1 MRRVAGPSSLGDI
14 LRVAASV
21 AAALFS
27 FASMGLL
34 AAVAVG
40 AAVVWT
46 YSRDLPSYAQLSSY
60 EPPTISRIFSTEGDL
75 IDEFAKERRLF
86 SPIEEIPAVVKQAV
100 ISAEDKNF
108 YTHKGYDP
116 VGMLKAAV
124 DAARGGRLRGASTIT
139 QQVMKNFLLGS
150 DRTIDR
156 KIKEIVLA
164 AKIERQ
170 FSKDEILELYLNEI
184 FLGQNSYGVA
194 AAAQTYFNKPL
205 EELSVGEAA
214 YLAALPKAPSSY
226 HPVRQTD
233 RAIAR
238 RNFVLQEMVE
248 NGYLD
253 PSTAQKEAA
262 SGLRT
267 VLSGDMA
274 SFKSGLPPRGY
285 FTDEIRRQLSG
296 SFGEDS
302 FFSGGLTIRATVDP
316 GLQRTAATALRSG
329 LEAYDR
335 AAGVW
340 HGTGQSLDPAALQD
354 EQGLRE
360 ALAAADLPRDVDRWH
375 VAAVLGFDG
384 GDALV
389 AVEGRPRSDADRIA
403 AGDVSWVRRLE
414 GGERFSGG
422 ADSVDDVLDE
432 GDLVLVS
439 QAKDAGGEDAAGWS
453 LRQLPEVQ
461 GAFMAMDVNS
471 GRVLAMQG
479 GFSYQ
484 QSVFNR
490 TTQAAR
496 QPGSAFKPFVYA
508 AALDSGYTPATIL
521 IDAPIEIETPE
532 GIWRPAN
539 SSDVFYGPVPLRT
552 GIEFSRNL
560 MTIRLAKDVGMENV
574 ADYAENF
581 GIYGRMDPFL
591 ANSLGAQ
598 ETTLFKMVAG
608 YAMFANGGERVEPT
622 LVDRVQDRWGNTIYR
637 HDKRV
642 CSDCDNPFLETNGIP
657 LILSNRTR
665 VIDAVTAYQVT
676 SMMEGAVKRG
686 TGRHTVKLGVPV
698 AGKTGTT
705 NESKDAWFVGY
716 TPNIVAGCFIGF
728 DQPRSMGKRT
738 YGGTLCGPV
747 FNEFMK
753 VAIERYGSEEF
764 KVPDGGVF
772 VSIDRET
779 GEILQGSHTD
789 RSVAE
794 FFRLGTEPDEDTFR
808 IVDGGFAMASDLAPA
823 VPKPE
828 DGAPVPEAQTLPE
841 IPVGDI
847 DPDSGVSSFG
857 SLSSGGLY

>member
-1 MRRVAGPSSLGDI
+1 MRRVVGPSSLGGI
-14 LRVAASV
+14 LRIAASV

-40 AAVVWT
+40 AAIVWT

-116 VGMLKAAV
+116 VGMLKAAI

-253 PSTAQKEAA
+253 PSAARREAA
-262 SGLRT
+262 AGLRT

-316 GLQRTAATALRSG
+316 GLQRAAATALRSG

-340 HGTGQSLDPAALQD
+340 RGTGLSLDPAALQD
-354 EQGLRE
+354 EQGLQE
-360 ALAAADLPRDVDRWH
+360 ALAAADLPRDIDGWH
-375 VAAVLGFDG
+375 VAAVLGFAG
-384 GDALV
+384 GDAHV
-389 AVEGRPRSDADRIA
+389 AVEGRQRSDADRIA
-403 AGDVSWVRRLE
+403 AGDVSWVRRLV

-422 ADSVDDVLDE
+422 AGSVDDMLDE

-439 QAKDAGGEDAAGWS
+439 QAQDEGGEDAAGWS

-637 HDKRV
+637 HDKRI
-642 CSDCDNPFLETNGIP
+642 CSDCDNPFLEANEIP
-657 LILSNRTR
+657 FILSNRTR

-676 SMMEGAVKRG
+676 SMMEGAVERG

-705 NESKDAWFVGY
+705 NESKDAWFIGY
-716 TPNIVAGCFIGF
+716 TPNIVAGCYIGF

-794 FFRLGTEPDEDTFR
+794 FFRLGTEPDEDAFR

>member
-1 MRRVAGPSSLGDI
+1 MRSVAGPSSLGKI
-14 LRVAASV
+14 MRVAASI
-21 AAALFS
+21 AGALFS

-34 AAVAVG
+34 TAVAIG
-40 AAVVWT
+40 FAVVWT
-46 YSRDLPSYAQLSSY
+46 YGRDLPSYAELSSY

-86 SPIEEIPAVVKQAV
+86 SPIEEIPPVVKQAV

-116 VGMLKAAV
+116 VGMLKAAI

-139 QQVMKNFLLGS
+139 QQVMKNFLLGGE
-150 DRTIDR
+150 RTIDR

-226 HPVRQTD
+226 HPVRQTE

-248 NGYLD
+248 NGYLEPD
-253 PSTAQKEAA
+253 VARKEAA

-274 SFKSGLPPRGY
+274 SFKSTLPPRSY

-296 SFGEDS
+296 NFGEDS

-316 GLQRTAATALRSG
+316 GLQRAAAAALRSG
-329 LEAYDR
+329 LEEYDR

-340 HGTGQSLDPAALQD
+340 RGTGLSLDPATLQD
-354 EQGLRE
+354 EQGLQE
-360 ALAAADLPRDVDRWH
+360 ALAAADLPGDINGWH
-375 VAAVLGFDG
+375 VAAVLGFAG
-384 GDALV
+384 SDALV
-389 AVEGRPRSDADRIA
+389 AVKGRQRADSDRIPA
-403 AGDVSWVRRLE
+403 SDVSWVRWLK
-414 GGERFSGG
+414 GGERLSGG
-422 ADSVDDVLDE
+422 ADSVDDVLNE

-439 QAKDAGGEDAAGWS
+439 PTQGDGGANAGWS

-461 GAFMAMDVNS
+461 GAFMAMDANS

-490 TTQAAR
+490 TTQATR

-521 IDAPIEIETPE
+521 IDAPIEIETLD
-532 GIWRPAN
+532 GIWRPSN

-574 ADYAENF
+574 AEYAENF

-622 LVDRVQDRWGNTIYR
+622 LVDRVQDRWGETIYR
-637 HDKRV
+637 HDRRI
-642 CSDCDNPFLETNGIP
+642 CSDCDNPFLEANEIP
-657 LILSNRTR
+657 FILSNRTR

-676 SMMEGAVKRG
+676 SMMEGAVERG

-705 NESKDAWFVGY
+705 NDSKDAWFIGY
-716 TPNIVAGCFIGF
+716 TPNIVAGCYIGF

-753 VAIERYGSEEF
+753 IAIERYGSEEF

-779 GEILQGSHTD
+779 GEILQGGSDD
-789 RSVAE
+789 RAVAE
-794 FFRLGTEPDEDTFR
+794 FFRLGTEPEEDTFR

-823 VPKPE
+823 VPAPE
-828 DGAPVPEAQTLPE
+828 DGAPAPEVRTLPE
-841 IPVGDI
+841 TPAGGI
-847 DPDSGVSSFG
+847 DPDDGISSFG